1 MPILGQP
8 SGVPTG
14 TISIWTGLL
23 STIPNGWLLCDGT
36 NGTPDL
42 RNVFPKCVPNAG
54 TNPGNT
60 GGVETVTLTE
70 SQIASH
76 RHSFSVSNHEHDGD
90 DNDVEAPSG
99 TPSSNIVL
107 TGQAFGINDLE
118 LDISTTH
125 LVGPLNNRGSG
136 VAHNN
141 IPHCKDVLYI
151 QRV

>member
-1 MPILGQP
+1 MPLLGQP

-14 TISIWTGLL
+14 TISIWTGLI
-23 STIPNGWLLCDGT
+23 STIPNGWLLCDGL

-54 TNPGNT
+54 TNPGIT
-60 GGVETVTLTE
+60 GGVETITLIE

-76 RHSFSVSNHEHDGD
+76 RHTFSVSNHEHDGQ
-90 DNDVEAPSG
+90 DNDVQGAGGP
-99 TPSSNIVL
+99 TFPNIVL
-107 TGQAFGINDLE
+107 TGQTFGINDLE

-125 LVGPLNNRGSG
+125 FVGPLNNRGNG

-141 IPHCKDVLYI
+141 VPHCKDVLYI